1 MRYSIKS
8 FHLVHAYHSQRHISF
23 ICIGYDVMQQT
34 SIVVDCTP
42 PNGGSLISMDNG
54 GQNPLQSVGKGLR
67 KDLVVGG

>member
-1 MRYSIKS
+1 
-8 FHLVHAYHSQRHISF
+8 
-23 ICIGYDVMQQT
+23 MQQT
-34 SIVVDCTP
+34 SIVIDCAP